1 MMELFYAVS
10 AILMIAGYIIAGVI
24 IWQLIE
30 AIYWIYCKVRGIDY

>member
-30 AIYWIYCKVRGIDY
+30 GIYWIYCKMRGIDY